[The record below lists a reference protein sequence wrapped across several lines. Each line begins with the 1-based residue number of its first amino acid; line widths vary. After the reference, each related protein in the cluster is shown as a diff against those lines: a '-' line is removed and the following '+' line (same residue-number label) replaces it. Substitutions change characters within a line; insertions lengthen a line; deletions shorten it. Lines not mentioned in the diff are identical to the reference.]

1 MREEGVSDMNVLD
14 KKDARF
20 QDFRTT
26 LDARMK
32 ELVSRGI
39 CQANRSVNS
48 RTRGSD
54 GKTYFEYLGAH
65 QKHLLGDFTRGTF
78 SHNRSATFPNRG
90 WSAEMAFSLHIT
102 TDEYVPE

>member
-20 QDFRTT
+20 QDFRET
-26 LDARMK
+26 LDACMK
-32 ELVSRGI
+32 ELASRGI

-54 GKTYFEYLGAH
+54 GKTYFEFLGAH
-65 QKHLLGDFTRGTF
+65 QKNLLGDSPEKHSRKINLPLFRIGDGVRKWLF
-78 SHNRSATFPNRG
+78 SAYDH
-90 WSAEMAFSLHIT
+90 
-102 TDEYVPE
+102 